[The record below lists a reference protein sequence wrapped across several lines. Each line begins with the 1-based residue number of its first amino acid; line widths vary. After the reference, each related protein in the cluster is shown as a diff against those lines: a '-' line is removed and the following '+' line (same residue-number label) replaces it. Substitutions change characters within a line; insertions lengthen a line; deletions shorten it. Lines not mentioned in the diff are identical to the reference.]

1 MVVVLTVS
9 PGSNQEIRW
18 GRSVSP
24 CTGDVWG
31 LCAQNRIPP
40 GSLVWAGA
48 GSLPAPT
55 FVLPYPPT
63 LWVSIMEPPTTYCGF
78 AAALA
83 AAPL

>member
-1 MVVVLTVS
+1 MTWQSISLETA
-9 PGSNQEIRW
+9 R
-18 GRSVSP
+18 
-24 CTGDVWG
+24 DVPPRNPQIFFLFFSLG